1 MTTALLPGHLPSGTV
16 LFPPAGDSC
25 RTERT
30 ARTPQAP
37 PSALSAEL
45 TRLLFDGERR
55 TSVHAAWRALL
66 TDERFHHRP
75 DLAPEQRAAL
85 SYERLRQVNEVIDS
99 PEQLARDPERLAA
112 LHEWTGVVDGGLCTL
127 ASIHYNLFLGSLL
140 DHDPAGRDLSEF
152 TSMRRTGTFL
162 CTELDHGNDAPALE
176 TTAELDPTTGGFVL
190 NTPTAGAQKF
200 MPNTSLTGGPKSAV
214 VAARLLIDGHD
225 QGVHLFL
232 TPLSDDSGHL
242 PGIRVTRLPQRTG
255 TPVDHCLT
263 AFDHVRLPREALLQA
278 DHGRLDDQN
287 TFTTTLGS
295 PRKRFLKSIDRVTT
309 GKLCMSAG
317 TLGMARASLA
327 IAVRHAHTRHISGP
341 RRGVRVPLMAH
352 RSHHSRLLN
361 CLALAYAMSFLHRS
375 VLTHWNTHH
384 PEQRDEAARLVAIA
398 KGWITWHARTI
409 TTESR
414 ERCGAQGLLPHNGI
428 ADLTSHIEG
437 GITAEG
443 DNLVIWLKAAS
454 EMLFENQTHNHNP
467 NHNPSHTQ
475 NQNQNQNHSQNQNQN
490 QNQNHSQSQSQNA
503 ERPTPTTSPT
513 PTDPTPAG
521 PAPADPADRALTDLQ
536 FLRELLAHTVTGW
549 QTRARDALRSGPKG
563 DPLGRWNEAST
574 PALEMISAYAT
585 LKATDAFTNATTH
598 TQNPETR
605 HILEDLCRLF
615 LLHQLTPHTA
625 LLLADN
631 HITPHHVHTQW
642 TTINDLTTRLAPH
655 TQTLT
660 DAFDLPTEY
669 LTTLPLTHHHPT
681 TTNHS

>member
-16 LFPPAGDSC
+16 LFPLAEDSC
-25 RTERT
+25 RTEPA

-37 PSALSAEL
+37 HSALSAEL

-55 TSVHAAWRALL
+55 TSVHAAWRGLL

-75 DLAPEQRAAL
+75 NLAPEQRTAL
-85 SYERLRQVNEVIDS
+85 SYDRLRQVNEVIDS

-140 DHDPAGRDLSEF
+140 DHDRAGRDLSEF

-176 TTAELDPTTGGFVL
+176 TTAELDRTTGGFIL

-214 VAARLLIDGHD
+214 VAARLLIDGAD

-242 PGIRVTRLPQRTG
+242 PGIRVTPLPERTG

-263 AFDHVRLPREALLQA
+263 AFDHVRLPHEALLQA
-278 DHGRLDDQN
+278 DHGRIDEHG
-287 TFTTTLGS
+287 TFTSTLGS
-295 PRKRFLKSIDRVTT
+295 PRKRFLTSIDRVTT

-375 VLTHWNTHH
+375 VLTHWSTHH
-384 PEQRDEAARLVAIA
+384 PEQREEAARLVAIA
-398 KGWITWHARTI
+398 KGWITWQARTI

-414 ERCGAQGLLPHNGI
+414 ERCGAQGLFPHNGI
-428 ADLTSHIEG
+428 SDLPSHIEG

-454 EMLFENQTHNHNP
+454 EMLFENHNHN
-467 NHNPSHTQ
+467 
-475 NQNQNQNHSQNQNQN
+475 HS
-490 QNQNHSQSQSQNA
+490 QNHSQSQSQSQSQGQST
-503 ERPTPTTSPT
+503 EP
-513 PTDPTPAG
+513 
-521 PAPADPADRALTDLQ
+521 PAPAPGNAPTGRTLTDLE
-536 FLRELLAHTVTGW
+536 FLRELLAQTVTGW

-563 DPLGRWNEAST
+563 DPLGRWNQAST
-574 PALEMISAYAT
+574 PALEMISAYAS
-585 LKATDAFTNATTH
+585 LKAADAFTDATTR
-598 TQNPETR
+598 TQNPHAR

-615 LLHQLTPHTA
+615 LLQQLKPHSA
-625 LLLADN
+625 LLLADH
-631 HITPHHVHTQW
+631 HINPEHVHSLW
-642 TTINDLTTRLAPH
+642 TTINDLTTHLAPH

-660 DAFDLPTEY
+660 DAFDLPPEY
-669 LTTLPLTHHHPT
+669 LATLPITHPQHTTPQHPNP
-681 TTNHS
+681 TTNHP